1 MKKEVVGEGTH
12 FMIPWVQRP
21 IIYDIRARQDRMA
34 NVLCRE
40 EAHILFFR
48 PKNVPAITGSKD
60 LQNVNI
66 TLRILFRC
74 VGQNCHNDRTKRV
87 LV

>member
-34 NVLCRE
+34 NVLC
-40 EAHILFFR
+40 
-48 PKNVPAITGSKD
+48 K
-60 LQNVNI
+60 
-66 TLRILFRC
+66 
-74 VGQNCHNDRTKRV
+74 KRLIFYFSGPMRNLPGV
-87 LV
+87 WPP